1 MYAEEESLPFDH
13 KYEKSPVPPKA
24 EIVAQPSDRPWH
36 ETESLENV
44 VRIWLGWSTN
54 KIESTVHPLASVTS
68 IVCKPAGAL
77 EFAVVPPKL
86 QLKVYVGVPPAKD
99 KYTLP
104 LDSPKQRALSDEI
117 DVISKISGSVI
128 EAFATAIQPELSVT
142 VSV

>member
-1 MYAEEESLPFDH
+1 
-13 KYEKSPVPPKA
+13 
-24 EIVAQPSDRPWH
+24 
-36 ETESLENV
+36 
-44 VRIWLGWSTN
+44 
-54 KIESTVHPLASVTS
+54 LASVTS

-99 KYTLP
+99 KYTFP

-128 EAFATAIQPELSVT
+128 EAFATATQPELSVT